1 MRVIRHCW
9 DSYAYERKSHPNYK
23 VKLSSHKQKSQKLVP
38 AFMISHV
45 RLYKIM
51 LGEVNSITDQVV
63 NSLVFFSLITCVFL
77 RNQVQQTVAAAST
90 EELGVLGQVQTTYN
104 LLFLPLIQSLMEEPS
119 KVTEE
124 GFAGAFL
131 I

>member
-1 MRVIRHCW
+1 
-9 DSYAYERKSHPNYK
+9 
-23 VKLSSHKQKSQKLVP
+23 
-38 AFMISHV
+38 MISHV
-45 RLYKIM
+45 RLYKVM

-63 NSLVFFSLITCVFL
+63 NSHAFFFVITCVFL
-77 RNQVQQTVAAAST
+77 RNHLQQTVAAAST
-90 EELGVLGQVQTTYN
+90 EELGQVQTAYY

>member
-1 MRVIRHCW
+1 MGVIRHFW

-23 VKLSSHKQKSQKLVP
+23 VKLSQHKQESQKLIP

-45 RLYKIM
+45 RLYKFM

-63 NSLVFFSLITCVFL
+63 NSLASVLLCNHL
-77 RNQVQQTVAAAST
+77 QRTVAATSA
-90 EELGVLGQVQTTYN
+90 EELGQVQTTYN

-124 GFAGAFL
+124 AFAGAFL

>member
-1 MRVIRHCW
+1 MGVITHFW

-23 VKLSSHKQKSQKLVP
+23 VKKLSQHKQESQKLIP

-63 NSLVFFSLITCVFL
+63 NSLAFFFVITHPL
-77 RNQVQQTVAAAST
+77 KSWGNVQP
-90 EELGVLGQVQTTYN
+90 TYN

-124 GFAGAFL
+124 GFPGAFL